1 VAVIGAGTMGA
12 GIAQVCA
19 QAGWKTNLFDAF
31 PEGLERGMKAI
42 DAFWDKGIARG
53 KTSVEQK
60 QQWAANLHPIS
71 DMSEAVSNVDLVIE
85 AVPEIP
91 SLKHQIFADLGKMT
105 KKDCILGTNTSSLS
119 IKAIAHASGRP
130 ENVIGMHFF
139 NPVPI
144 MKLLELVKHDS
155 CSEQTIAFAKAAGAA
170 MGKTTILVEDI
181 PGFATSR
188 LGVVLGNEAIRMLA
202 DGVASAKD
210 IDTAIMKLLELVKH
224 DSCSEQTIAFAKAA
238 GAAMG
243 KTTILVE
250 DIPGFAT
257 SRLGV
262 VLGNEAIRMLADGV
276 ASAKDIDTAM
286 VLGYKHPMGPLAL
299 TDLVGLDVRRDI
311 LLNLKQSFND
321 DSYTPHPLLEK
332 LVAEGRLGKKS
343 GKGIY
348 DWTSG
353 SAEETELP

>member
-1 VAVIGAGTMGA
+1 MEIRSVAVIGAGTMGA

-19 QAGWKTNLFDAF
+19 QSGWKTNLFDAF
-31 PEGLERGMKAI
+31 PEGLERAMNTI

-53 KTSVEQK
+53 KTTAEQK
-60 QQWAANLHPIS
+60 QQWAANLHPVS
-71 DMSEAVSNVDLVIE
+71 DMSEAVADVDLVIE

-105 KKDCILGTNTSSLS
+105 KANCILGTNTSSLS
-119 IKAIAHASGRP
+119 IEAIAQASGRP

-144 MKLLELVKHDS
+144 MKLLELVEHDS
-155 CSEQTIAFAKAAGAA
+155 CSEQTVAFAQAAGAA
-170 MGKTTILVEDI
+170 MGKTTILV
-181 PGFATSR
+181 
-188 LGVVLGNEAIRMLA
+188 
-202 DGVASAKD
+202 K
-210 IDTAIMKLLELVKH
+210 
-224 DSCSEQTIAFAKAA
+224 
-238 GAAMG
+238 
-243 KTTILVE
+243 

-348 DWTSG
+348 DWSSG

>member
-1 VAVIGAGTMGA
+1 MGINRVAVIGAGTMGA

-19 QAGWKTNLFDAF
+19 QAGWQTNLFDAF
-31 PEGLERGMKAI
+31 PEGLERGMKTI
-42 DAFWDKGIARG
+42 DAFWEKGIARG
-53 KTSVEQK
+53 KTTKEQK
-60 QQWAANLHPIS
+60 TTWAANLYPIS
-71 DMSEAVSNVDLVIE
+71 DMREAVENADIVIE

-91 SLKHQIFADLGKMT
+91 DLKHKIFSQLGQMT
-105 KKDCILGTNTSSLS
+105 KVDFILGTNTSSLS
-119 IKAIAHASGRP
+119 IAEIAAASGRP
-130 ENVIGMHFF
+130 EKVIGMHFF

-155 CSEQTIAFAKAAGAA
+155 CSEETIELAMAAGKA
-170 MGKTTILVEDI
+170 MDKTTILV
-181 PGFATSR
+181 
-188 LGVVLGNEAIRMLA
+188 
-202 DGVASAKD
+202 KD
-210 IDTAIMKLLELVKH
+210 V
-224 DSCSEQTIAFAKAA
+224 
-238 GAAMG
+238 
-243 KTTILVE
+243 
-250 DIPGFAT
+250 PGFAT

-311 LLNLKQSFND
+311 LLNLKKSFND

-332 LVAEGRLGKKS
+332 LVTEGRLGKKS

-348 DWTSG
+348 DWSSG
-353 SAEETELP
+353 SAEETNLP

>member
-1 VAVIGAGTMGA
+1 MRISSVAVIGAGTMGA

-19 QAGWKTNLFDAF
+19 QAGWKTNLYDAF
-31 PEGLERGMKAI
+31 PEGLERGMKNI

-53 KTSVEQK
+53 KTTQEQK
-60 QQWAANLHPIS
+60 AEWSSNLFAVT
-71 DMSEAVSNVDLVIE
+71 DMETAVKEVDLVIE

-91 SLKHQIFADLGKMT
+91 DLKHKIFADLGIMT
-105 KKDCILGTNTSSLS
+105 KESCILGTNTSSLS
-119 IKAIAHASGRP
+119 IAGIAAASGRP
-130 ENVIGMHFF
+130 DKVIGMHFF

-144 MKLLELVKHDS
+144 MKLLELVKHDD
-155 CSEQTIAFAKAAGAA
+155 CSDDTISIAKEAGES
-170 MGKTTILVEDI
+170 MGKTTILVSD
-181 PGFATSR
+181 
-188 LGVVLGNEAIRMLA
+188 V
-202 DGVASAKD
+202 
-210 IDTAIMKLLELVKH
+210 
-224 DSCSEQTIAFAKAA
+224 
-238 GAAMG
+238 
-243 KTTILVE
+243 
-250 DIPGFAT
+250 PGFAT

-311 LLNLKQSFND
+311 LLNLKESFGD

-332 LVAEGRLGKKS
+332 LVSDGRLGKKS

-348 DWTSG
+348 DWSSG
-353 SAEETELP
+353 SAEEIEMPDHDE

>member
-1 VAVIGAGTMGA
+1 MGINTVAVIGAGTMGA

-31 PEGLERGMKAI
+31 PEGLKRGMNTI

-53 KTSVEQK
+53 KTTPEQK
-60 QQWAANLHPIS
+60 IEWAANLHAVS
-71 DMSEAVSNVDLVIE
+71 DMADAVGDVDLVIE

-91 SLKHQIFADLGKMT
+91 DLKHKIFAELGAMT
-105 KKDCILGTNTSSLS
+105 RDDCILGTNTSSLS
-119 IKAIAHASGRP
+119 IADIAAASGKP
-130 ENVIGMHFF
+130 GKVIGMHFF

-155 CSEQTIAFAKAAGAA
+155 CSDETIAAAEAAGKA
-170 MGKTTILVEDI
+170 MGKTTILV
-181 PGFATSR
+181 
-188 LGVVLGNEAIRMLA
+188 
-202 DGVASAKD
+202 K
-210 IDTAIMKLLELVKH
+210 
-224 DSCSEQTIAFAKAA
+224 
-238 GAAMG
+238 
-243 KTTILVE
+243 

-348 DWTSG
+348 DWSSG

>member
-1 VAVIGAGTMGA
+1 MEIRSVAVIGAGTMGA

-31 PEGLERGMKAI
+31 PEGLERGMKTI

-53 KTSVEQK
+53 KTTAQQK
-60 QQWAANLHPIS
+60 QQWAANLHPVS
-71 DMSEAVSNVDLVIE
+71 DMFEAVGDVDLVIE

-105 KKDCILGTNTSSLS
+105 RPDCILGTNTSSLS
-119 IKAIAHASGRP
+119 IEAIAQASGRA

-155 CSEQTIAFAKAAGAA
+155 CSEQTVAFAQAAGVA
-170 MGKTTILVEDI
+170 MGKTTILV
-181 PGFATSR
+181 
-188 LGVVLGNEAIRMLA
+188 
-202 DGVASAKD
+202 K
-210 IDTAIMKLLELVKH
+210 
-224 DSCSEQTIAFAKAA
+224 
-238 GAAMG
+238 
-243 KTTILVE
+243 

-299 TDLVGLDVRRDI
+299 SDLVGLDVRRDI
-311 LLNLKQSFND
+311 LLNLKQSFDD

-348 DWTSG
+348 DWSSG

>member
-1 VAVIGAGTMGA
+1 MEIRSVAVIGAGTMGA

-31 PEGLERGMKAI
+31 PEGLERGMKTI

-53 KTSVEQK
+53 KTTAEQK
-60 QQWAANLHPIS
+60 QQWAANLHPVS
-71 DMSEAVSNVDLVIE
+71 DMSEAVGDVDLVIE

-105 KKDCILGTNTSSLS
+105 KADCILGTNTSSLS
-119 IKAIAHASGRP
+119 IEAIAQASGRA

-155 CSEQTIAFAKAAGAA
+155 CSEQTVAFAQAAGAA
-170 MGKTTILVEDI
+170 MGKTTILV
-181 PGFATSR
+181 
-188 LGVVLGNEAIRMLA
+188 
-202 DGVASAKD
+202 K
-210 IDTAIMKLLELVKH
+210 
-224 DSCSEQTIAFAKAA
+224 
-238 GAAMG
+238 
-243 KTTILVE
+243 

-299 TDLVGLDVRRDI
+299 SDLVGLDVRRDI
-311 LLNLKQSFND
+311 LLNLKQSFDD

-348 DWTSG
+348 DWSSG